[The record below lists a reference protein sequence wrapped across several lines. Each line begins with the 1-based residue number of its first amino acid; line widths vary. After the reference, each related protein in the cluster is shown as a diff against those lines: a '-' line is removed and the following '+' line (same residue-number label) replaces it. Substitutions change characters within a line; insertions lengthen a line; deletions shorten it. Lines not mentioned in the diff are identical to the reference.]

1 MSPAELLVEQL
12 AQVEIEAH
20 FGDPQKLVAAMEERQ
35 GILIALQNTDTS
47 SLDDGQRARFKERL
61 GALLERDRELLLCAE
76 KHLEELRKSL
86 HQLVPARA
94 AVRGYIEARSEH
106 PAPLRRIG

>member
-20 FGDPQKLVAAMEERQ
+20 FGDPQKLAAAMAERQ
-35 GILIALQNTDTS
+35 GILTSLRNTDTS
-47 SLDDGQRARFKERL
+47 SLDDEQRARFKERL
-61 GALLERDRELLLCAE
+61 RALLERDQQVLLSAE
-76 KHLEELRKSL
+76 KHLEETRKSMQ
-86 HQLVPARA
+86 QLVPARA